1 MLAELITSVNSD
13 ITAFEEVLER
23 ADIAMNYAYNQYLI
37 ESAQHELNLVTEE
50 VSLDHPEGAASD
62 GLIGKASKAVKNL
75 IAAVIAFVRSV
86 FSKIRNTI
94 EDAKYN
100 AMMKKAGKVAKEN
113 SKIKNKT
120 VKVEDPSH
128 ELKII
133 AQYRDFLNKM
143 YAKVKAGKT
152 EGVVKEID
160 AESEAYGKKLSA
172 AKVAAVVTVTVA
184 AAIAMISKF
193 SGSVSE
199 AGEKAITK
207 TVEIGHEFQGKS
219 AEFVNAVV
227 RIEKELAR
235 AAKDEAS
242 AISKAMTTAISAVKD
257 GIVGVTEI
265 KTNDTTAKE
274 VVKKAMESE
283 EAVDIDELTDSII
296 KEAEDNIAANDTDAL
311 VDEFTKA
318 EEFDPNAY
326 LESMEEK
333 YGHEILVKEE
343 TPVADVDDIS
353 FNDTT
358 AQFLVN
364 KALN

>member
-50 VSLDHPEGAASD
+50 VSLDHPEGEASD

-75 IAAVIAFVRSV
+75 IAAVVAFVRSV
-86 FSKIRNTI
+86 FSKIRNAI
-94 EDAKYN
+94 EDAKYQS
-100 AMMKKAGKVAKEN
+100 MMKKAEKVAKEN
-113 SKIKNKT
+113 AKLKNKT
-120 VKVEDPSH
+120 VQVTDPSH
-128 ELKII
+128 ELKVI
-133 AQYRDFLNKM
+133 AKYRDFLNKM
-143 YAKVKAGKT
+143 MAKVKAGKT
-152 EGVVKEID
+152 DGVVEEVS
-160 AESEAYGKKLSA
+160 AESEAYDKKLSA
-172 AKVAAVVTVTVA
+172 AKAAAIVSVTVA
-184 AAIAMISKF
+184 AAIAMVAKF

-207 TVEIGHEFQGKS
+207 TVEVGHEFQGKS

-227 RIEKELAR
+227 KIQKELAK

-242 AISKAMTTAISAVKD
+242 AISKAMTNAISAVKE

-265 KTNDTTAKE
+265 KTNDTSAKE
-274 VVKKAMESE
+274 TIKKAMESE

-296 KEAEDNIAANDTDAL
+296 KEAEENIAANDTDTL
-311 VDEFTKA
+311 VDEFANTK
-318 EEFDPNAY
+318 EFDPNAY

-333 YGHEILVKEE
+333 YGYEILAKEE
-343 TPVADVDDIS
+343 TAKANVDDIA

-364 KALN
+364 SALK